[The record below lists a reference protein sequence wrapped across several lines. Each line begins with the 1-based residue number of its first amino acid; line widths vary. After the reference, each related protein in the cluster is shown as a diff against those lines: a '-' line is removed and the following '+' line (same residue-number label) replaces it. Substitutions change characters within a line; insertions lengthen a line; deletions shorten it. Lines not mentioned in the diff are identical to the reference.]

1 VTVFDGS
8 SSHLFSFFFLFS
20 QFQRQNNTSHQQQ
33 QYKPATLMANP
44 LNMSGK
50 AKGGG
55 KKKKWKKGDSCEAP
69 FADYGDYPA
78 KVVRVS
84 GSNAVVIFDGYDDE
98 ETVPLSSM
106 K

>member
-1 VTVFDGS
+1 MFDGS
-8 SSHLFSFFFLFS
+8 SSDLSLFFLVSNF
-20 QFQRQNNTSHQQQ
+20 NEKIIHQH
-33 QYKPATLMANP
+33 KPATLMANP
-44 LNMSGK
+44 LNMSDK

-55 KKKKWKKGDSCEAP
+55 KKKKWKKGDLCEAP

-84 GSNAVVIFDGYDDE
+84 GSNATVIFDGYDDE
-98 ETVPLSSM
+98 ETVPLSSL